1 MSFSSFY
8 AGLTGLKTYSSSL
21 GVIGNNLAN
30 INTIGYK
37 SGRAQFAEL
46 VSQAFG
52 TAANGAGNVLQ
63 AGLGVRLAG
72 VQSQF
77 SQGALQAT
85 GLVTDMAIQGN
96 GFFVMRD
103 ANGAQMYSRAG
114 SFTFDKDGF
123 LVNPAG
129 HRVQAYT
136 QRDALGR
143 IQSSGDL
150 GDVLIP
156 LGMQSDP
163 QATATMRLQLNLD
176 AQTDLAAPPFATSI
190 AVYDSLGAEHDLTMR
205 FTPQDTDSDGTID
218 QWLWEAML
226 PASELAGGG
235 TGDTV
240 VGSGTLQFDGSGQLV
255 SPTTDQSISIP
266 AWSNGADAQTVT
278 WQLFDPESGDPVLS
292 SFAKSSVLS
301 DYTQDGFPPGELQGL
316 SVDAAGLITGTFSNG
331 RTEELAQI
339 AIANFN
345 NPGGLLKAGDNEFV
359 ATVGSGPAV
368 IGEAGL
374 GGRGSI
380 AAQALELSNVDITE
394 QFTDLIIAQ
403 RGYQSNSRVITT
415 TDEVI
420 QEALSLKR

>member
-1 MSFSSFY
+1 MGFSSFY
-8 AGLTGLKTYSSSL
+8 AGLTGLKTFSSSL

-30 INTIGYK
+30 MNTIGYK

-52 TAANGAGNVLQ
+52 TATNGAGNALQ
-63 AGLGVRLAG
+63 SGLGVRLAG

-103 ANGAQMYSRAG
+103 ASGAQMYSRAG
-114 SFTFDKDGF
+114 SFTFDRDGY

-129 HRVQAYT
+129 QRVQAYT

-163 QATATMRLQLNLD
+163 QATAIMRLQLNLD

-218 QWLWEAML
+218 QWLWEAVL

-235 TGDTV
+235 TGDTI
-240 VGSGTLQFDGSGQLV
+240 VGSGTLQFDGNGQLV

-266 AWSNGADAQTVT
+266 AWANGANAQTVT
-278 WQLFDPESGDPVLS
+278 WQLFDPASGDPVLS

-301 DYTQDGFPPGELQGL
+301 DYYQDGFPPGELQGL
-316 SVDAAGLITGTFSNG
+316 SVDAAGLITGTFCNG

-345 NPGGLLKAGDNEFV
+345 NPGGLLKAGDNAFV

-394 QFTDLIIAQ
+394 QFTDMIIAQ

-420 QEALSLKR
+420 QEALSIKR